1 MAARVLLVDD
11 VRQIRFMV
19 RAALRVRGG
28 FEVVGEA
35 ADGAQAELL
44 ARQLQPDLVVLD
56 LGLPDIAGS
65 ELLTRLRTGAP
76 DCRIVVFSGAHAPE
90 IAERVE
96 GFVLKDAELDYLVD
110 RLEQLVSARLPAR
123 TVELPGDVSGVGP
136 ARAFARQAVADW
148 GLQALSDDVQLVV
161 SELVANAV
169 VHTGSAP
176 ELRLTLTEAAVRV
189 EVRDTGGGTPDPKPP
204 SSTGESGRGMFL
216 VSALTA
222 AWGVEQVAGGKLV
235 WADIA
240 RPATT
245 GEGEMAAR
253 ARPTG

>member
-1 MAARVLLVDD
+1 MSARVLLVDD

-65 ELLTRLRTGAP
+65 ELLTRIRACAP

-96 GFVLKDAELDYLVD
+96 GFVLKDTELDYLVD
-110 RLEQLVSARLPAR
+110 RLEQLGSARLPAR
-123 TVELPGDVSGVGP
+123 TVELPGDIGGVGP
-136 ARAFARQAVADW
+136 ARAFARQVVAEW
-148 GLQALSDDVQLVV
+148 GLRGLSDDVQLVV

-169 VHTGSAP
+169 VHAGSAP
-176 ELRLTLTEAAVRV
+176 ELRLTLTEAAVRI
-189 EVRDTGGGTPDPKPP
+189 EVRDTGDGTPDPKPP

-216 VSALTA
+216 VSALAA

-240 RPATT
+240 RVPSSRPYEVRT
-245 GEGEMAAR
+245 GTD
-253 ARPTG
+253 PTG